1 MTRMLKVG
9 HKRHVAFLLAAVTTC
24 VFIGAALFALTQ
36 HIPFTSGLYW
46 AVTTASTVGYGD
58 ITPKNPSGRI
68 IASCVMLTC
77 IPLLAATF
85 AVLTGAAVAARLR
98 KVFDMATT
106 FPTGSY
112 RIVVGWHPTV
122 PTILDE
128 LCKAKDAVVLVADV
142 DPTTIREEVHVIRGD
157 PTTPAPLRAAR
168 PKGAQHALVMG
179 TADGDV
185 LVSAVLLRE
194 QAPDLALSA
203 LVQAP
208 SVSEALR
215 ELGVAQTMSADDLVA
230 HTLAKSLET
239 PHAGQLL
246 LELVDSESHR
256 LVELDV
262 ESAEVGQRFSQVR
275 DKRSG
280 LVLGLVQRSGISL
293 GISEDPTIA
302 TGDKLLIAELCT

>member
-1 MTRMLKVG
+1 
-9 HKRHVAFLLAAVTTC
+9 
-24 VFIGAALFALTQ
+24 
-36 HIPFTSGLYW
+36 
-46 AVTTASTVGYGD
+46 
-58 ITPKNPSGRI
+58 
-68 IASCVMLTC
+68 
-77 IPLLAATF
+77 
-85 AVLTGAAVAARLR
+85 
-98 KVFDMATT
+98 
-106 FPTGSY
+106 
-112 RIVVGWHPTV
+112 
-122 PTILDE
+122 
-128 LCKAKDAVVLVADV
+128 
-142 DPTTIREEVHVIRGD
+142 
-157 PTTPAPLRAAR
+157 
-168 PKGAQHALVMG
+168 MG

-262 ESAEVGQRFSQVR
+262 ESAEVGQPFSQVR
-275 DKRSG
+275 DRRSG